1 MIIPPKLTLNVL
13 VIDDSAVVREAM
25 TAILSRAPDM
35 RVTVAGDPLIAM
47 DKMKR
52 VRPDVIVLDLE
63 MPRMHGL
70 DFLRKVMTEDPIP
83 VVVCSASTAKG
94 TQCALAALSE
104 GAIEVVAKPELG
116 IRDFL
121 HDSAVMLTETVRG
134 AAQARVRR
142 LDRGKRPSSG
152 DLRAYGA
159 PPKASAAPAPV
170 VTVRPGSSRPPVPL
184 RPDGTE
190 ARRITPPPPPP
201 PAPGARLAR
210 APAASPPGSVRG
222 LTPAP
227 FARPPVRPAA
237 MSGSAG
243 LSKVIAIGAS
253 TGGTEAIRELLLAM
267 PEGAPPIVIVQ
278 HMPPVFTA
286 TFAASLS
293 SVCRIEVKEA
303 AHGDR
308 VLPGRALVAP
318 GGRHMS
324 LLGSVVGQQSVL
336 ISDGPL
342 VSGHRPS
349 VDVLFSSVARVS
361 GPYAVGVIL
370 TGMGGDGAEGL
381 LEMKRAGAA
390 TIAQDEKT
398 CVVFGMPK
406 EAIAAGAV
414 DEVLPLP
421 QIAAAML
428 RRSHAVSRS
437 P

>member
-1 MIIPPKLTLNVL
+1 MIVPPRPPLNVL

-25 TAILSRAPDM
+25 KAILSRAPDM

-47 DKMKR
+47 EKMKR

-70 DFLRKVMTEDPIP
+70 DFLRKLMAEDPLP
-83 VVVCSASTAKG
+83 VVVCSALTAKG
-94 TQCALAALSE
+94 TASALRALSE
-104 GAIEVVAKPELG
+104 GAVAVVAKPELG

-121 HDSAVMLTETVRG
+121 HESAVMLTDTVRG
-134 AAQARVRR
+134 AAQARLRSS
-142 LDRGKRPSSG
+142 DRTRHPSSEA
-152 DLRAYGA
+152 LRPVGA
-159 PPKASAAPAPV
+159 ASKPPSPQS
-170 VTVRPGSSRPPVPL
+170 RPLSSRPPPPL

-190 ARRITPPPPPP
+190 TRRLTPPPPPSSLP
-201 PAPGARLAR
+201 TPRPSRSAL
-210 APAASPPGSVRG
+210 PAASARSPSRPC
-222 LTPAP
+222 LPAV
-227 FARPPVRPAA
+227 RPPPRAPVAA
-237 MSGSAG
+237 SAPSR
-243 LSKVIAIGAS
+243 LIAIGAS

-267 PEGAPPIVIVQ
+267 PEDAPPIVIVQ

-286 TFAASLS
+286 AFAASLALL
-293 SVCRIEVKEA
+293 CRIEVKEA

-308 VLPGRALVAP
+308 VHSGRALVAP

-324 LLGSVVGQQSVL
+324 LLGSVVGQQTVL
-336 ISDGPL
+336 LSDGPL

-361 GPYAVGVIL
+361 GRAAVGVIL
-370 TGMGGDGAEGL
+370 TGMGADGAAGL
-381 LEMKRAGAA
+381 LEMRQAGAA

-398 CVVFGMPK
+398 SVVFGMPK
-406 EAIAAGAV
+406 EAIELGAA
-414 DEVLPLP
+414 DEVLPLS

-428 RRSHAVSRS
+428 RRAQASFRS